1 MTEKSGNQSGLRRD
15 VTCSG
20 KNTRDQGL
28 ANGLLFSLKNS
39 TFVVPESPN
48 TVLRREVGCP
58 TMDQKKKTQGERKGT
73 YQTRYQFIYISVV
86 VCSEVTGQG

>member
-28 ANGLLFSLKNS
+28 ADGLLFSLENP

-58 TMDQKKKTQGERKGT
+58 TMDQKKKTQGGEKRNIPDKVSV
-73 YQTRYQFIYISVV
+73 YIYIYLYLYAAR
-86 VCSEVTGQG
+86 

>member
-15 VTCSG
+15 VTCGG

-28 ANGLLFSLKNS
+28 ANGLPFSLKNS

-58 TMDQKKKTQGERKGT
+58 TMDQKKRLRGREKEHTRQGISL
-73 YQTRYQFIYISVV
+73 YIYL
-86 VCSEVTGQG
+86 